1 VLNSSIIINR
11 QEKVLIWLHFALI
24 MVIYA
29 SVGYFSP
36 GFDDEYFNLM
46 VVEHFG
52 SGIASYTQTTDVHPP
67 LSYLLNNWL
76 FKSFGKWEYV
86 RMISGIL
93 TATSIIAAISSLG
106 RNRNVSFSLILIYL
120 LAFNPAILMW
130 GTSLRWYGYFIPLLI
145 WLIIVPENMKWHWP
159 KFFLLMLL
167 MGYLAYISFFIL
179 PSMFLYYWIKDKR
192 DALIKIKAILI
203 PGILSL
209 LIYIPQLII
218 FFNVH
223 YPRSGGQV
231 FSLPSG
237 LIGVLSTYFSNQGV
251 FPLSVPGIASALGSG
266 IVLLYLTREVKKE
279 LKGPYL
285 LSLFTGLIIL
295 LATRIAGKMRNLIV
309 LIPMQVLW
317 IAEKISKPISRWIV
331 FAAGLIIFGNLVGSY
346 NVITHEDTT
355 KNSWNIPVREVTDLI
370 NKELEKEKSSILL
383 YCHDPIITWH
393 LEKRGYQVRSPYAHQ
408 KIITQDKKISNVV
421 VIWTNPGYLPKR
433 VIDLYHFEIDLM
445 KSSSQTDYIMG
456 KDKYASIKRKK
467 EPQYPDELVKISV
480 IKDPDQIAASSAWSP
495 VFIQRFK

>member
-1 VLNSSIIINR
+1 M
-11 QEKVLIWLHFALI
+11 HFALI

-29 SVGYFSP
+29 AVGYFSP

-52 SGIASYTQTTDVHPP
+52 SEIASYTQTTDVHPP

-86 RMISGIL
+86 RMVSGIL

-106 RNRNVSFSLILIYL
+106 RNRNINFSLLLIYL

-130 GTSLRWYGYFIPLLI
+130 GTSLRWYGYFLPLLI
-145 WLIIVPENMKWHWP
+145 WLIIVPENVKLLWP
-159 KFFLLMLL
+159 KFFLFMLL

-266 IVLLYLTREVKKE
+266 IVFLYLIIEVKKE

-295 LATRIAGKMRNLIV
+295 LATRIAGKMRNLMV
-309 LIPMQVLW
+309 LIPLQAVW
-317 IAEKISKPISRWIV
+317 FAEKISTVSSRWMLL
-331 FAAGLIIFGNLVGSY
+331 AAGLIVYGNLTGTY
-346 NVITHEDTT
+346 NVMMHEDTT
-355 KNSWNIPVREVTDLI
+355 KNSWNIPVNQLKEFVSSKYSQQKSATLI
-370 NKELEKEKSSILL
+370 

-393 LEKRGYQVRSPYAHQ
+393 LEKMGYPVRSQYAHQ
-408 KIITQDKKISNVV
+408 KVTTEDKNFRTAI
-421 VIWTNPGYLPKR
+421 VIWTNPGYLPKKLM
-433 VIDLYHFEIDLM
+433 DLYHFEITLL
-445 KSSSQTDYIMG
+445 KRSSQTDYVLGI
-456 KDKYASIKRKK
+456 DKYAAIKRKK
-467 EPQYPDELVKISV
+467 DPQYPDELVKISV
-480 IKDPDQIAASSAWSP
+480 LNDPENISASTIWSP
-495 VFIQRFK
+495 TFINRLK

>member
-1 VLNSSIIINR
+1 M
-11 QEKVLIWLHFALI
+11 HFALI

-29 SVGYFSP
+29 AVGYFSP

-52 SGIASYTQTTDVHPP
+52 SEIASYTQTTDVHPP

-86 RMISGIL
+86 RMVSGIL

-106 RNRNVSFSLILIYL
+106 RNRNINFSLLLIYL

-130 GTSLRWYGYFIPLLI
+130 GTSLRWYGYFLPLLI
-145 WLIIVPENMKWHWP
+145 WLIIVPENVKWLWP
-159 KFFLLMLL
+159 KFFLFMLL

-192 DALIKIKAILI
+192 DALIKIKAILM

-223 YPRSGGQV
+223 YPRSGGQI

-266 IVLLYLTREVKKE
+266 IVFLYLIIEVKKE

-295 LATRIAGKMRNLIV
+295 LATRIAGKMRNLMV
-309 LIPMQVLW
+309 LIPLQAVW
-317 IAEKISKPISRWIV
+317 FAEKISTVSSRWMLL
-331 FAAGLIIFGNLVGSY
+331 AAGLIVYGNLTGTY
-346 NVITHEDTT
+346 NVMMHEDTT
-355 KNSWNIPVREVTDLI
+355 KNSWNIPVNQLKEFVSSKYSQQKSATLI
-370 NKELEKEKSSILL
+370 

-393 LEKRGYQVRSPYAHQ
+393 LEKMGYPVRSQYAHQ
-408 KIITQDKKISNVV
+408 KVTTEDKNFRTAI
-421 VIWTNPGYLPKR
+421 VIWTNPGYLPKKLM
-433 VIDLYHFEIDLM
+433 DLYHFEITLL
-445 KSSSQTDYIMG
+445 KRSSQTDYVLGI
-456 KDKYASIKRKK
+456 DKYAAIKRKK
-467 EPQYPDELVKISV
+467 DPQYPDELVKISV
-480 IKDPDQIAASSAWSP
+480 LNDPENISASTIWSP
-495 VFIQRFK
+495 TFINRLK